1 MTPSEMAEM
10 RIIETTTSDITNN
23 DIPYIDPKIQ
33 TQDVMVLNYHLRQYY
48 SF

>member
-1 MTPSEMAEM
+1 MTPSEMAENN
-10 RIIETTTSDITNN
+10 RNSDITNN